1 MKSLTMQSFLLKN
14 IENCDKLFQQFL
26 AERYDTYREVMP
38 SEDNM
43 YDDLAFLSVYVEFF
57 ADYFS
62 TALDT
67 YTKNVCKLQ
76 RENCLNE
83 AFVEDVYD
91 EQLKRELTVLNEDS
105 ILNASCPKIEDFFN
119 E

>member
-1 MKSLTMQSFLLKN
+1 MKSSTMQSFLLKN
-14 IENCDKLFQQFL
+14 IENCDKLFQQ
-26 AERYDTYREVMP
+26 
-38 SEDNM
+38 
-43 YDDLAFLSVYVEFF
+43 
-57 ADYFS
+57 
-62 TALDT
+62 
-67 YTKNVCKLQ
+67 C
-76 RENCLNE
+76 ENCLNE